1 MSSGFVNLSH
11 ILPVSAQEK
20 VYSINQYEDQ
30 NSNTTPPYNYAGIWQ
45 IETLNLEVLRIP
57 SSFSIMVI
65 LITWMG
71 LCHCM
76 KIKVN
81 KIVIFNKF
89 MMFNKFE
96 RLATKFMISTPLF
109 WKLIQYC
116 DLWLSFPVNCLK
128 IAHLWSRCW
137 ALGIQ
142 SCQEYFFYDSV
153 SAESYISLTL
163 GQIMKSFQWK
173 IIYIQKIFVLLLKIF
188 KY

>member
-1 MSSGFVNLSH
+1 M
-11 ILPVSAQEK
+11 PVL
-20 VYSINQYEDQ
+20 
-30 NSNTTPPYNYAGIWQ
+30 
-45 IETLNLEVLRIP
+45 LNKMFNWKTCCFL
-57 SSFSIMVI
+57 
-65 LITWMG
+65 
-71 LCHCM
+71 
-76 KIKVN
+76 
-81 KIVIFNKF
+81 IVIFNKF
-89 MMFNKFE
+89 MMFNNFE

-142 SCQEYFFYDSV
+142 FFQEYVFYDSV

-173 IIYIQKIFVLLLKIF
+173 IIYIQK
-188 KY
+188 KYLCFCWKYLNISLSQVRHICQ